1 MDRSISRDCRRCL
14 FVVDIREGGRG
25 KGCWVRTKD
34 AMGVGPVCVWR
45 AGCGA
50 GIGLRTMDGG
60 IVLWWSV
67 ACVGIYWMFF
77 SLTRL
82 EADGG
87 LEDDEE
93 DEREDGVVPVL
104 VQAPEQ
110 DAQDLEDEE
119 GRHRVLLC
127 ACVRA

>member
-1 MDRSISRDCRRCL
+1 MGWDRIKGDGWRSRALVVCCACRDL
-14 FVVDIREGGRG
+14 
-25 KGCWVRTKD
+25 
-34 AMGVGPVCVWR
+34 
-45 AGCGA
+45 
-50 GIGLRTMDGG
+50 L
-60 IVLWWSV
+60 
-67 ACVGIYWMFF
+67 MFF

-119 GRHRVLLC
+119 GCHRVLLQ
-127 ACVRA
+127 ACVGGGDGGVS